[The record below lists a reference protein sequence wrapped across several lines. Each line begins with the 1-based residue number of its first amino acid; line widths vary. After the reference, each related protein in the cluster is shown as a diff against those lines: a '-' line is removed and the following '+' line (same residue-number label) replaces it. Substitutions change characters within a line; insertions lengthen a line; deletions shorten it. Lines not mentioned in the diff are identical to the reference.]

1 MEIDRGLLEDFLR
14 EIKSKVPHIQD
25 TREGRVVVNPT
36 PLVDVTNL
44 LVECANSEYGLD
56 IPAKEARVFG
66 KLDSHIFGGSVKVRP
81 MVSIVE
87 EAITSGKLHRGQT
100 VFEATSGNFGLA
112 LGLAGKLGL
121 DVVVLVSRK
130 LQEGVLNE
138 LKKDG
143 VKIVNLDIDICP
155 APGVKIDTNALVA
168 NAVASNLRDQLGQL
182 GLDISLFDSSRIE
195 VEELLSKQDAINL
208 AKLLAKIYD
217 GFCPEQYNN
226 ELNVKTHL
234 TVTGPEIDLQ
244 LAQLGL
250 SLADFELI
258 CAFGTGGTSTG
269 IARYLKQTYGIKS
282 VRVVFPLADQD
293 VAGIRT
299 KEKALGLKF
308 YEPELYKGQHEVDF
322 EAARRVLR
330 FFASRGFDIGES
342 SALALYAC
350 MQMLNYGA
358 GERYVVILADGISKY
373 MKSVETRAEATNSF
387 EVTLQ
392 DAASHPMEYEVV
404 LWTHGMFKP
413 KEEGVKLITSS
424 LGCDRNKLRVAKA
437 SDVQRLLTS
446 RDITEDFSRLLPQD
460 SGRVLLVC
468 MVGATSLQVA
478 KLLKEK
484 GIRAQSLNGGVVNL
498 SASGGRQPL
507 DLVEIDRE

>member
-14 EIKSKVPHIQD
+14 EIKSKVPHLKD

-36 PLVDVTNL
+36 PLADVTNL
-44 LVECANSEYGLD
+44 LIECGKAEYGLD
-56 IPAKEARVFG
+56 ISANEARVFG

-81 MVSIVE
+81 MVRIVE
-87 EAITSGKLHRGQT
+87 EAITSGKLRRRQV

-112 LGLAGKLGL
+112 LGMAGKLGL
-121 DVVVLVSRK
+121 AVVVLVSRK

-138 LKKDG
+138 LEKGG

-182 GLDISLFDSSRIE
+182 GLDLSAFDSSRAEI
-195 VEELLSKQDAINL
+195 EELLSKQDAINL
-208 AKLLAKIYD
+208 AKLLAKVYD
-217 GFCPEQYNN
+217 GFCPEQYYN
-226 ELNVKTHL
+226 ELNVEAHT
-234 TVTGPEIDLQ
+234 TVTGPEIDQQ
-244 LAQLGL
+244 LNQLGQ

-269 IARYLKQTYGIKS
+269 IGRYIKRKYGIKS

-293 VAGIRT
+293 VGGIRT
-299 KEKALGLKF
+299 KEKALSLKF
-308 YEPELYKGQHEVDF
+308 YEPELYRGQHEVDF
-322 EAARRVLR
+322 EAARPVLR

-373 MKSVETRAEATNSF
+373 MKSVESSGKPANSF
-387 EVTLQ
+387 EVTVQ
-392 DAASHPMEYEVV
+392 EVASHPMEYEVV
-404 LWTHGMFKP
+404 LWTHGMFSP

-424 LGCDRNKLRVAKA
+424 LGCDRNKLRVAKVR
-437 SDVQRLLTS
+437 DVQRLLTS
-446 RDITEDFSRLLPQD
+446 REITEGLSRLLPQD

-468 MVGATSLQVA
+468 MAGATSLQVA
-478 KLLKEK
+478 KLLVEK
-484 GIRAQSLNGGVVNL
+484 GMKAQSLNGGVMNL
-498 SASGGRQPL
+498 SANGGRQPL
-507 DLVEIDRE
+507 DLVEIARE